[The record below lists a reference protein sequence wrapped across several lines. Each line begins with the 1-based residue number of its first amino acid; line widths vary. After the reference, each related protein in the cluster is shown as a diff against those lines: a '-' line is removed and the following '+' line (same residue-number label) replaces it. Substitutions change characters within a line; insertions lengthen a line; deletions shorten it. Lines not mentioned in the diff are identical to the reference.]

1 MVVKITYPFK
11 DTPSS
16 IQLKDIYIQT
26 NDTDLLDQLKTT
38 NNSVEIGIILSENEE
53 KYKIINPQKADIHI
67 EITDV
72 LMDPELR
79 KKFKP

>member
-11 DTPSS
+11 DTPGS

-26 NDTDLLDQLKTT
+26 HDTDLVHQLKTT
-38 NNSVEIGIILSENEE
+38 NNPVEIGIILSENEE
-53 KYKIINPQKADIHI
+53 KYKITNPQKADLHI
-67 EITDV
+67 EIADV